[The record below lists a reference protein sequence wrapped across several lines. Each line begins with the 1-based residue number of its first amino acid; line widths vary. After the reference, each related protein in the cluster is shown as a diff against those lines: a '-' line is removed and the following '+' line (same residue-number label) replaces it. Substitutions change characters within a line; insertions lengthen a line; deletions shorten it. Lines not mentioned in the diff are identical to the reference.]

1 MVSKQTATAESTK
14 TAPKNQDWMK
24 DFLAESGPEETQS
37 NALSADENFA
47 ELFEASQQQQEI
59 KEGEV
64 VDGTVV
70 AVTPDYATID
80 IGYKCEG
87 LVPIQEFKDAQGV
100 AHVAVGDVVSV
111 YLERMELDN
120 GFMLMSKD
128 KAEII
133 RAWDE
138 ISQACEK
145 DQLVEGT
152 VIAKVKGGLS
162 VDIGVKAFL
171 PGSQIDTK
179 PVKNLDKFL
188 GKRLK
193 FKIIKFNK
201 KRGNIVLS
209 RRAVV
214 AQERELQRAETLA
227 NLQEGMVVTGTVKNI
242 TEYGAF
248 IDLGGMD
255 GLLHITDMSWG
266 RIKHPSELFAVGDD
280 IKVKILKYDR
290 EKERVSLGLKQVSPN
305 PWDEVEYKFP
315 LGVKVKG
322 KVVSLKDYGA
332 FVELE
337 DGIEGLI
344 HVSEMSWTE
353 RVKHPSKVINVGD
366 EVECKVLEVDP
377 KNKRISLGLKQL
389 QSNPWDE
396 LEIKF
401 PIGTIV
407 EGTVKS
413 VTDFGVFADIGMG
426 IDGLVHVSD
435 LAWTKKFGHPSEKF
449 KKDDPIRAVV
459 LGIDKASEKFSLG
472 IKQLERDPW
481 DSIKARYRQ
490 GQAVDGLVTKLTDF
504 GAFVE
509 IEEGIEGLIYVSEI
523 ADHRIEKPA
532 DVLKAGDKVRAE
544 ILSIEPKERRIG
556 LSIKQ
561 LGRSEERAN
570 YDQYVG
576 ERSKK
581 TSMGDILGEKLKGA
595 LKPEKDEE

>member
-1 MVSKQTATAESTK
+1 MDEFETFAT
-14 TAPKNQDWMK
+14 
-24 DFLAESGPEETQS
+24 PEEPQSHLTQS
-37 NALSADENFA
+37 DENFA
-47 ELFEASQQQQEI
+47 ELFEASQKQQEI

-64 VDGTVV
+64 VDGTIVSLSSE
-70 AVTPDYATID
+70 YATVD

-87 LVPIQEFKDAQGV
+87 LVPMQEFKDAHGV

-111 YLERMELDN
+111 YLERMEMEN
-120 GFMLMSKD
+120 GFMLLSKD

-188 GKRLK
+188 GKKLK

-227 NLQEGMVVTGTVKNI
+227 NLQEGMIVTGTVKNI

-266 RIKHPSELFAVGDD
+266 RIKHPSELFAVGDE

-305 PWDEVEYKFP
+305 PWDEAEYKFP
-315 LGVKVKG
+315 VGMTVKG

-353 RVKHPSKVINVGD
+353 RVKHPSKVLNVGD
-366 EVECKVLEVDP
+366 EVECKVLEVDS

-389 QSNPWDE
+389 QENPWDA
-396 LEIKF
+396 LEVKF
-401 PIGTIV
+401 PVGTIV
-407 EGTVKS
+407 EGEVKS
-413 VTDFGVFADIGMG
+413 VTDFGVF
-426 IDGLVHVSD
+426 V
-435 LAWTKKFGHPSEKF
+435 
-449 KKDDPIRAVV
+449 
-459 LGIDKASEKFSLG
+459 
-472 IKQLERDPW
+472 
-481 DSIKARYRQ
+481 
-490 GQAVDGLVTKLTDF
+490 
-504 GAFVE
+504 
-509 IEEGIEGLIYVSEI
+509 
-523 ADHRIEKPA
+523 
-532 DVLKAGDKVRAE
+532 
-544 ILSIEPKERRIG
+544 
-556 LSIKQ
+556 
-561 LGRSEERAN
+561 
-570 YDQYVG
+570 
-576 ERSKK
+576 
-581 TSMGDILGEKLKGA
+581 
-595 LKPEKDEE
+595 

>member
-1 MVSKQTATAESTK
+1 MFAVSEREFSSVLLCGTDDPASRLINAKRKAKYFIMVGKQTTGVEASK
-14 TAPKNQDWMK
+14 KSQPLPKNQSWM
-24 DFLAESGPEETQS
+24 DEFSSFSEPETSGHDLDDQE
-37 NALSADENFA
+37 ENFA
-47 ELFEASQQQQEI
+47 ELFEASQRQQEI

-70 AVTPDYATID
+70 AVGSEYVTVD

-87 LVPIQEFKDAQGV
+87 LVPIQEFKDAHGV

-111 YLERMELDN
+111 YLERMEMEN
-120 GFMLMSKD
+120 GFMLLSKD

-179 PVKNLDKFL
+179 PVKNLDKFV
-188 GKRLK
+188 GKKLK

-214 AQERELQRAETLA
+214 AQEREMQRAETLA
-227 NLQEGMVVTGTVKNI
+227 NLQEGAIVTGIVKNI

-266 RIKHPSELFAVGDD
+266 RIKHPSELFAVGDEV
-280 IKVKILKYDR
+280 KVKILKYDR
-290 EKERVSLGLKQVSPN
+290 DKERVSLGLKQVSPN
-305 PWDEVEYKFP
+305 PWDEAEYKFP
-315 LGVKVKG
+315 VGVKVKG
-322 KVVSLKDYGA
+322 KIVSLKDYGA

-353 RVKHPSKVINVGD
+353 RVKHPSKLINVGD
-366 EVECKVLEVDP
+366 EVECKVLEVDS

-389 QSNPWDE
+389 QENPWDALE
-396 LEIKF
+396 LKY
-401 PIGTIV
+401 PVGTIV
-407 EGTVKS
+407 EGEVKS
-413 VTDFGVFADIGMG
+413 VTDFGVFIDIGMG
-426 IDGLVHVSD
+426 IDGLVHISD
-435 LAWTKKFGHPSEKF
+435 IAWTKKFAHPSEKF
-449 KKDDPIRAVV
+449 KKGDAIRAVV
-459 LGIDKASEKFSLG
+459 LGIDKSSEKFS
-472 IKQLERDPW
+472 R
-481 DSIKARYRQ
+481 
-490 GQAVDGLVTKLTDF
+490 
-504 GAFVE
+504 
-509 IEEGIEGLIYVSEI
+509 
-523 ADHRIEKPA
+523 
-532 DVLKAGDKVRAE
+532 
-544 ILSIEPKERRIG
+544 
-556 LSIKQ
+556 
-561 LGRSEERAN
+561 N
-570 YDQYVG
+570 
-576 ERSKK
+576 
-581 TSMGDILGEKLKGA
+581 
-595 LKPEKDEE
+595 